1 MPHQED
7 RAAARFMQSTLA
19 DLAAPHGTAPAAESK
34 PAAVHNMLVGHVGRD
49 VIFLGEVPEGALSA
63 ILNRRES
70 K

>member
-1 MPHQED
+1 MPHHED

-34 PAAVHNMLVGHVGRD
+34 PATVHNMLVGHVGRD

-63 ILNRRES
+63 LFGARQTG
-70 K
+70 